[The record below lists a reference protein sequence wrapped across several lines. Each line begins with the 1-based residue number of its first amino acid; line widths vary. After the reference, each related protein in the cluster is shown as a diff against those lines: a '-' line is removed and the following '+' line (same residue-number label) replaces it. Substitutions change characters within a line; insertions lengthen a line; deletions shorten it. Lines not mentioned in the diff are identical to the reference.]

1 MKDIIAKYPWINFEI
16 NLSKLPLKSWIYLGE
31 CISKCEHIKQV
42 PLLPQI
48 REELH
53 KMYLVKGVQATTAIE
68 GNTLSEGQ
76 VREILEGRDTLGNSK
91 KYLKQE
97 VENILQGCND
107 ITQTLLQGNHIQI
120 TTEWLCKINA
130 QVLKDVPCEDH
141 VRPGQF
147 RKVNVGVGRYKAPDA
162 KDVETITEEFCKW
175 INDLP
180 MSSSDLPPLAKSI
193 LKAIT
198 AHLYIAWIHP
208 FGDGNG
214 RTARLVEFAI
224 LLEGGAPSPAAHLLS
239 NHYNATRT
247 EYYRQ
252 LDGTSKSGG
261 KITSFFSYA
270 LEGFHEGLIQ
280 VINFIIGQVQFIC
293 WEHYIYERFG
303 ALPSSPV
310 LKRQRNV
317 LREIS
322 RSGEDKLS
330 RDRIEKIT
338 ANIYMKE
345 KKGVKSLTRDLNQL
359 VKMNLLTEENGI
371 YSQNLS
377 VILEHLPFSM
387 I

>member
-1 MKDIIAKYPWINFEI
+1 MKEIREKYPWINFEI
-16 NLSKLPLKSWIYLGE
+16 DLRKFPLKSWIFLGE
-31 CISKCEHIKQV
+31 CVSKCEHIKQV
-42 PLLPQI
+42 PLLPHI

-53 KMYLVKGVQATTAIE
+53 KVYLVKGIQATTAIE
-68 GNTLSEGQ
+68 GNTLSEEQ
-76 VREILEGRDTLGNSK
+76 IREILEGQDTLENSK

-107 ITQTLLQGNHIQI
+107 IAKTLQKGKHIQF
-120 TTEWLCKINA
+120 TAEWLCKINA
-130 QVLKDVPCEDH
+130 QVLKDAPCEDH
-141 VRPGQF
+141 VIPGQF
-147 RKVNVGVGRYKAPDA
+147 RKVTVGVGRYRAPEA
-162 KDVETITEEFCKW
+162 KDVQSITEEFCKW
-175 INDLP
+175 INNLP
-180 MSSSDLPPLAKSI
+180 ISSSGLPSLAIGI

-224 LLEGGAPSPAAHLLS
+224 LLESGAPSPAAHLLS
-239 NHYNATRT
+239 NHYNATRM

-261 KITSFFSYA
+261 DIMSFFSYA

-280 VINFIIGQVQFIC
+280 VINFIIGQVQYIS

-303 ALPSSPV
+303 SLPSSPV
-310 LKRQRNV
+310 YKRQRNV

-322 RSGEDKLS
+322 RAGEEKLS
-330 RDRIEKIT
+330 KGKIEKIT

-345 KKGVKSLTRDLNQL
+345 KKSVKSLTRDLNQL
-359 VKMNLLTEENGI
+359 VKMNLLREEDEL
-371 YSQNLS
+371 YSPNLS
-377 VILEHLPFSM
+377 LILEHLPFSM
-387 I
+387 T